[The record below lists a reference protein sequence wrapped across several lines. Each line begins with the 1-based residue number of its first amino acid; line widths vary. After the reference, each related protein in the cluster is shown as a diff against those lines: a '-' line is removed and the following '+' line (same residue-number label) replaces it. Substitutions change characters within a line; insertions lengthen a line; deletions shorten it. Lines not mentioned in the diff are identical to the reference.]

1 MSLPIERVLPEL
13 LASLRAHGRAVLEA
27 PPGAGKTT
35 MVPLAILQDGLTQG
49 RILMLE
55 PRRLAARA
63 AAERM
68 AQILGEEV
76 GQQVGY
82 RIRGDVKASK
92 ATRIEVVTE
101 GILTRMIQSDPELK
115 DVGAVIFDEF
125 HERSLNADLG
135 LALCLEIA
143 GALRDDLVLLAMS
156 ATLDAGP
163 VAALMDAPVI
173 TAEGRSFPVEIRHLD
188 KPLRK
193 ETRFDAAVAGLVCEA
208 LHKTEGGVL
217 VFLPGEGEI
226 RRVAERL
233 KGDLP
238 SDVQLRPLYGALPFK
253 DQRAAIT
260 PLRDGRKLVLATS
273 IAETSLTIEDIRVVV
288 DGGRARRSRF
298 DPNSGMARLVTEP
311 VTRAEAAQRTGRA
324 GRVAEGVCYRLWTKG
339 QEGALSA
346 YPPAEIE
353 AADLAAFALELA
365 VWGARPD
372 ELPLLNPPNPGSFA
386 EAQNLL
392 QMLGAIAGDGRITEH
407 GKMLA
412 RLPVHPRLAHMLAT
426 AGPKA
431 AKLAA
436 LLSDRDPLRVA
447 DVDITLRLKA
457 LQSGGTPA
465 LKRIREEAKRLAR
478 LTGGLCAREI
488 TTAGMAALA
497 YPDRIGQRRKG
508 EAPRYV
514 LSGGKGAVLPDGDP
528 MSGARFIVATDLD
541 GDRRE
546 ARVRQAIDLSQA
558 ELRDLFADQ
567 IQREDVCYWDK
578 RERRVL
584 ARRQERFGALVLED
598 RAWKDAPGD
607 ALSRAMLDGVR
618 DLGINWSKG
627 AHLFAARVTVLHE
640 AGEDLPDMAEDAL
653 LDTAEDWLLPYLKGL
668 KTAADWK
675 AFDILDALRAR
686 LTWEQMTALDAK
698 APPSFTTPLGRK
710 IAIDYAGDTPE
721 IQLRLQEMFGQTTHP
736 MIGRTPLR
744 ITLLSPAGRPLQ
756 TTQDLP
762 GFWAS
767 SYADVRKDMRG
778 RYPKHLWPEDPT
790 VADPTLRVKRPKT
803 V

>member
-1 MSLPIERVLPEL
+1 MSLPIESVLPEL
-13 LASLRAHGRAVLEA
+13 LAAIRAHGRAVLEA

-63 AAERM
+63 AAERL
-68 AQILGEEV
+68 AQILGEKV

-143 GALRDDLVLLAMS
+143 GALRDDIVLLAMS

-188 KPLRK
+188 KPLHK

-208 LHKTEGGVL
+208 LQRTEGGLL

-238 SDVQLRPLYGALPFK
+238 SDVQLRPLYGAWPFK

-311 VTRAEAAQRTGRA
+311 VTRAEAEQRTGRA

-353 AADLAAFALELA
+353 AADLAAFALEL
-365 VWGARPD
+365 
-372 ELPLLNPPNPGSFA
+372 
-386 EAQNLL
+386 
-392 QMLGAIAGDGRITEH
+392 
-407 GKMLA
+407 
-412 RLPVHPRLAHMLAT
+412 
-426 AGPKA
+426 
-431 AKLAA
+431 
-436 LLSDRDPLRVA
+436 
-447 DVDITLRLKA
+447 
-457 LQSGGTPA
+457 
-465 LKRIREEAKRLAR
+465 
-478 LTGGLCAREI
+478 
-488 TTAGMAALA
+488 
-497 YPDRIGQRRKG
+497 
-508 EAPRYV
+508 
-514 LSGGKGAVLPDGDP
+514 
-528 MSGARFIVATDLD
+528 
-541 GDRRE
+541 
-546 ARVRQAIDLSQA
+546 
-558 ELRDLFADQ
+558 
-567 IQREDVCYWDK
+567 
-578 RERRVL
+578 
-584 ARRQERFGALVLED
+584 
-598 RAWKDAPGD
+598 
-607 ALSRAMLDGVR
+607 
-618 DLGINWSKG
+618 
-627 AHLFAARVTVLHE
+627 
-640 AGEDLPDMAEDAL
+640 
-653 LDTAEDWLLPYLKGL
+653 
-668 KTAADWK
+668 
-675 AFDILDALRAR
+675 
-686 LTWEQMTALDAK
+686 
-698 APPSFTTPLGRK
+698 
-710 IAIDYAGDTPE
+710 
-721 IQLRLQEMFGQTTHP
+721 
-736 MIGRTPLR
+736 
-744 ITLLSPAGRPLQ
+744 
-756 TTQDLP
+756 
-762 GFWAS
+762 
-767 SYADVRKDMRG
+767 
-778 RYPKHLWPEDPT
+778 
-790 VADPTLRVKRPKT
+790 
-803 V
+803 